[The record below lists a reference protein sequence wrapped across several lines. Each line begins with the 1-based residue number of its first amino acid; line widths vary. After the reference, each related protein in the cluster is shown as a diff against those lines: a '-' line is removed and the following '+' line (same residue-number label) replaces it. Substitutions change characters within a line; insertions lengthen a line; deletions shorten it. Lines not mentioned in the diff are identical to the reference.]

1 MTTSGNNVFTLVLSF
16 LVLATSVVQ
25 ASDDAEAKPA
35 PIERATMVSTSKV
48 LIKDIEVTISSVGRL
63 KSKVEPTVSVEVG
76 ARVIDT
82 MVEVGDAVKVGDTL
96 LQLDP
101 IVLKLNKNAAQ
112 ADIKSLKIQI
122 ANEERRVSRFQ
133 SLKKKDYLAGTQL
146 DDSVAQLSVLRS
158 QLEAAFAKQEILND
172 KLKKATLLSPIKGIV
187 DARFVSTGDFV
198 KAGNPA
204 FKIIRTDTF
213 RAQLPFPESASH
225 LLSKGQPVELTSPLT
240 PGVVVNATITELR
253 PVVGSGSRAVTAI
266 VNLTNPGGWRP
277 DATVI
282 AQVVSETRT
291 DVMLV
296 PELSIIRRPVGEVVY
311 VIDDGR
317 AIQKKVT
324 LGHRTGDGVEVVSG
338 LSGNEILATDGASFL
353 VNGALVKLTGAQ

>member
-1 MTTSGNNVFTLVLSF
+1 MITSSKNVFTLVLSF
-16 LVLATSVVQ
+16 LVLTTSVVQ
-25 ASDDAEAKPA
+25 AGDEAEAKLAPA
-35 PIERATMVSTSKV
+35 ERVTMVSTSKV
-48 LIKDIEVTISSVGRL
+48 LTKDIEIILSSVGRL
-63 KSKVEPTVSVEVG
+63 ESKVKPTVSVEVG
-76 ARVIDT
+76 ARVINT
-82 MVEVGDAVKVGDTL
+82 MAEVGDAVNVGDTL

-101 IVLKLNKNAAQ
+101 IVLKLNINAAQ

-146 DDSVAQLSVLRS
+146 DDSVAELSILRS
-158 QLEAAFAKQEILND
+158 RLEAAFAKQEILND
-172 KLKKATLLSPIKGIV
+172 KLKKATLLSPVKGIV

-204 FKIIRTDTF
+204 FKIISIDAF
-213 RAQLPFPESASH
+213 RAQLPFPESVSH

-240 PGVVVNATITELR
+240 PGIIVTATITELR

-282 AQVVSETRT
+282 AQVISETRK

-296 PELSIIRRPVGEVVY
+296 PELSVIRRPVGEVVY
-311 VIDDGR
+311 VIEDGR
-317 AIQKKVT
+317 AVQKKVT
-324 LGHRTGDGVEVVSG
+324 LGHRTKDGVEVVSG
-338 LSGNEILATDGASFL
+338 LSGDEVLATDGASFL
-353 VNGALVKLTGAQ
+353 VNGALVKLTEAQ